1 MRAFIALIPPEEVI
15 EQLTTFLEPR
25 RDALAGHGQ
34 WRWTRPE
41 HLHLTLA
48 FLPELE
54 EWREEQLL
62 EDGAEWAGR
71 SSPMPLQL
79 RGAGAFPDPGSAR
92 VLWAAVVES
101 DGHDHRQATGD
112 TVGPHHDHHSATG
125 DTGGPHHDHPQ
136 ATGDTVGAAHDHRQ
150 ATGDTV
156 GPLSAWAKALR
167 ALASHAGARVDGT
180 RFSPH
185 VTLAR
190 AAGGRHP
197 AGHLV
202 QALDTLATPT
212 WTADEVHLVR
222 SHLGQGPAGTPR
234 YEVRHTW
241 ELGQAPAVSPIT
253 P

>member
-1 MRAFIALIPPEEVI
+1 MRAFIAVIPPEEVT

-25 RDALAGHGQ
+25 RDALAGQGD

-62 EDGAEWAGR
+62 EDGMAWAAR
-71 SSPMPLQL
+71 TSPLTLRL
-79 RGAGAFPDPGSAR
+79 RGAGAFPDPGAAR
-92 VLWAAVVES
+92 VLWAAVAEQPS
-101 DGHDHRQATGD
+101 APSPTGD
-112 TVGPHHDHHSATG
+112 TVGSLSDPHL
-125 DTGGPHHDHPQ
+125 P
-136 ATGDTVGAAHDHRQ
+136 TGDTVGSLA
-150 ATGDTV
+150 
-156 GPLSAWAKALR
+156 AWAKALR

-190 AAGGRHP
+190 AVGGRHL

-202 QALDTLATPT
+202 QALDTLDTSP
-212 WTADEVHLVR
+212 WTVDEVHLVR
-222 SHLGQGPAGTPR
+222 SHLGQGPRGTPR

-241 ELGQAPAVSPIT
+241 ELGTGAPPA
-253 P
+253 

>member
-1 MRAFIALIPPEEVI
+1 MRAFIAVVPPQEVT

-25 RDALAGHGQ
+25 RDALAPHGR

-54 EWREEQLL
+54 EWREEQLI
-62 EDGAEWAGR
+62 EDGMAWAGR
-71 SSPMPLQL
+71 TSPLTLHL

-92 VLWAAVVES
+92 VLWAAVEA
-101 DGHDHRQATGD
+101 HRPTD
-112 TVGPHHDHHSATG
+112 DPVD
-125 DTGGPHHDHPQ
+125 
-136 ATGDTVGAAHDHRQ
+136 
-150 ATGDTV
+150 
-156 GPLSAWAKALR
+156 PLSAWAKALR

-180 RFSPH
+180 RFTPH

-190 AAGGRHP
+190 AVGGPHP

-202 QALDTLATPT
+202 QALDTLDLSP
-212 WTADEVHLVR
+212 WTVDGVSLVR
-222 SHLGQGPAGTPR
+222 SHLGQGPRGTPR

-241 ELGQAPAVSPIT
+241 ELGTGAPPA
-253 P
+253 